1 MSTFPLL
8 FPEAPHQPHVLVV
21 DDEPAMRT
29 LWVRV
34 LERFGYHVD
43 AVDNGYTALQ
53 QLATGHYDVVLT
65 DLNMPQLD
73 GLSLLRAINEQQHNT
88 SVVVITAYA
97 SLDTARQALRL
108 GAFDYL
114 TKPLD
119 INELERTVQR
129 CLEMRELQRLRHER
143 EALGEV
149 VALLDVSRAIGATPE
164 LQPRVDAFVQQI
176 TMRFRPNIVTL
187 SLLDADGRTLR
198 LVGQHGITPPLHSD
212 PCTLPDL
219 PTAAALEDAH
229 RQMTAHLP
237 CPAHLRHVL
246 HVQNRPIGV
255 LELRWPEA
263 AALPG
268 ENGRRAL
275 DVFAASMAEVLQ
287 NGRLYDRLKQQGL
300 RTTVALAAAIDARDP
315 YTRGH
320 SEQVARYVVRLA
332 ETLGYAPPWVERLR
346 YAALLHDVG
355 KIAIPDAVLLKS
367 TRLSRSEF
375 ELMQQHSVIGANI
388 VASVFTNV
396 SRIVRHHHETW
407 EGTGYPDGLAGEAI
421 PLESRMIAV
430 ADAFDAMTSDRAYRA
445 ALPVAE
451 AIARLL
457 AGRNTQWQGAL
468 VDAFVALIEGEG
480 AALLADKQR
489 AAQRVAYAHDAEH
502 AVVLRSFPPSRSSEQ

>member
-8 FPEAPHQPHVLVV
+8 FPEAPHQPRVLVV

-43 AVDNGYTALQ
+43 AVNNGYAALQ
-53 QLATGHYDVVLT
+53 QLDTEHYDVVLT
-65 DLNMPQLD
+65 DLNMPQMD
-73 GLSLLRAINEQQHNT
+73 GLSLLRTINEQQHNT

-119 INELERTVQR
+119 LNELERTVQR

-176 TMRFRPNIVTL
+176 SMRFRPNTVTL

-198 LVGQHGITPPLHSD
+198 MLGQHGITPPLHVD
-212 PCTLPDL
+212 AITLPDT
-219 PTAAALEDAH
+219 PAAAALEDAH

-237 CPAHLRHVL
+237 CLAHLRHVL
-246 HVQNRPIGV
+246 HVQDRPIGV
-255 LELRWPEA
+255 LALTWPEQV
-263 AALPG
+263 ALPG

-300 RTTVALAAAIDARDP
+300 RTTTALAAAIDARDP

-332 ETLGYAPPWVERLR
+332 ETLGYASPWVERLR

-367 TRLSRSEF
+367 TPLSSSEF

-396 SRIVRHHHETW
+396 ARIVRHHHETW
-407 EGTGYPDGLAGEAI
+407 DGTGYPDGLAGDAV
-421 PLESRMIAV
+421 PLESRMLSV
-430 ADAFDAMTSDRAYRA
+430 ADAFDAMISDRAYRA
-445 ALPVAE
+445 ALPVGE
-451 AIARLL
+451 ALARLQ
-457 AGRNTQWQGAL
+457 AGRHTQWQSAL
-468 VDAFVALIEGEG
+468 VDAFVALIEAEG
-480 AALLADKQR
+480 AALLADKER
-489 AAQRVAYAHDAEH
+489 AAQRVVYAHDAEH
-502 AVVLRSFPPSRSSEQ
+502 TVVPRAFTASHANEQ